1 MCEYEPENRT
11 ALAFTEAG
19 ILFQLYTAH
28 LLQGLKN
35 RQYTK
40 ERKKKKNNS
49 NLWENMSNNEYKTT
63 FCVPMY

>member
-40 ERKKKKNNS
+40 ERKKKKKQFQFMGKH
-49 NLWENMSNNEYKTT
+49 EQQRI
-63 FCVPMY
+63 